1 MYRPNFRSELF
12 RRIYKQYVKK
22 EPLAKWRY
30 GDTLLNWRT
39 VVRLAELAYRCNLCR
54 RCAQVCPIGVDNG
67 LIAREL
73 RKLFSQELGWHPR
86 ELHEK
91 GTMLQLEAGSST
103 GMTPAVDIE
112 TVEFIDEDYVESTGY
127 EFKTPW
133 DVEGADI
140 LLLHNAGEMLAWPD
154 NIAAF
159 SIIFEA
165 AGLSWTLS
173 SEIAGYE

>member
-1 MYRPNFRSELF
+1 M
-12 RRIYKQYVKK
+12 V
-22 EPLAKWRY
+22 A
-30 GDTLLNWRT
+30 
-39 VVRLAELAYRCNLCR
+39 RLAELSYRCNLCR

-73 RKLFSQELGWHPR
+73 RKLFSQEFGWAPR

-91 GTMLQLEAGSST
+91 GTVLQLEKGSST
-103 GMTPAVDIE
+103 GMTKDVVQE

-140 LLLHNAGEMLAWPD
+140 LLIHNAGEMLAWPD

-159 SIIFEA
+159 SIISRLPDSP
-165 AGLSWTLS
+165 GR
-173 SEIAGYE
+173 